1 MLWLNGAIHLR
12 DRGRDGPRPAAPKG
26 PAPKCEARR
35 FCPTTGAGTP
45 TIAPSPNHAAAT
57 LPPTERTAAD
67 RLSEGW
73 QRSAV
78 LIVDD
83 EEGMRNFLSKTLEK
97 RCGQVMTADSA
108 ERADVL
114 AQAHRFDLV
123 ILDITL
129 PGKNGITW
137 LRELRDQGFSGEV
150 ILITAFADLETA
162 IEALRAGASDF
173 ILKPFRVSQILN
185 AVKHSLER
193 SHLKRENWV
202 LRRTLRQRVAPMD
215 ALIGDSGAMRRLRAD
230 LARAAGVA
238 STVLLTGESG
248 TGKELAARA
257 LHNDSPRARA
267 PFVPVACATMS
278 PERIET
284 ELFGHAKGA
293 FAGATK
299 SRDGLFYYAQGGT
312 LFLDEVAELPLPVQ
326 GALLRVL
333 DDRRIRPV
341 GSEQQIAVDVRIIAA
356 TNRQLAGEVAAGRFR
371 KDLYYRLQVVEIA
384 LPPLRE
390 HKDDIPQL
398 TAHFIQNLAP
408 QLGVEAIDVTPA
420 ELDYLCQYAWPGN
433 VRELRNLI
441 ERSLILGS
449 LNVSA
454 LYPGGAKPA
463 SEPQSTTDLH
473 ELEKRH
479 ILAVLESVDGDKTRA
494 AQLLGISRRTL
505 ERRCAEWM

>member
-1 MLWLNGAIHLR
+1 MTTAIH
-12 DRGRDGPRPAAPKG
+12 PAS
-26 PAPKCEARR
+26 ER
-35 FCPTTGAGTP
+35 
-45 TIAPSPNHAAAT
+45 SAT
-57 LPPTERTAAD
+57 D
-67 RLSEGW
+67 RLSDGW
-73 QRSAV
+73 HRSAV

-83 EEGMRNFLSKTLEK
+83 EEGMRNFLGKTLER
-97 RCGQVMTADSA
+97 RCGQVMLATSA
-108 ERADVL
+108 EEADAL

-137 LRELRDQGFSGEV
+137 LRELREQGFSGEV

-193 SHLKRENWV
+193 SHLRRENWV

-215 ALIGDSGAMRRLRAD
+215 VLIGDSETMRALRAA
-230 LARAAGVA
+230 LLRAAAVA

-284 ELFGHAKGA
+284 ELFGHARGA

-299 SRDGLFYYAQGGT
+299 GRDGLFYYAQGGT

-326 GALLRVL
+326 AALLRVL

-341 GSEQQIAVDVRIIAA
+341 GSEQQFAVDVRIIAA
-356 TNRQLAGEVAAGRFR
+356 TNRRLSDEVAAGRFR
-371 KDLYYRLQVVEIA
+371 NDLYYRLQVVEIA

-390 HKDDIPQL
+390 HKDDIPGL
-398 TAHFIQNLAP
+398 AAHFIQSLAP
-408 QLGVEAIDVTPA
+408 QLGVEAIGVSDA
-420 ELDYLCQYAWPGN
+420 EMAYLCQYDWPGN
-433 VRELRNLI
+433 VRELRNLV

-449 LNVSA
+449 LNLSA
-454 LYPGGAKPA
+454 LYPGEAKPA
-463 SEPQSTTDLH
+463 LKDPQQPTDLH

-479 ILAVLESVDGDKTRA
+479 ILAVLDSVAGDKTRA

-505 ERRCAEWM
+505 ERRCAEWA